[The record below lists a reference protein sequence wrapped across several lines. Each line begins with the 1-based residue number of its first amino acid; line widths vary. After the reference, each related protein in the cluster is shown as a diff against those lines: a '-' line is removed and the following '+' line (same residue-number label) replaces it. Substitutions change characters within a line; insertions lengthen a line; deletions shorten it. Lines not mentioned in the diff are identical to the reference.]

1 MNNSIALGIV
11 ITLLFISLVILF
23 CIIIIKLYIQKIKKY
38 NAQIYENEIAFQ
50 KTLSSSIIET
60 QEQLLNSI
68 SQDLHDDAGQQLTVL
83 NFQLE
88 NLKFENENYKDRLNP
103 ISESVVKLSQSL
115 REISHS
121 LNSNWL
127 LENGLLEAIDHE
139 VNRLKK
145 IKTIHVQLD
154 IENKEKKFDSDVQI
168 VIFRIFQE
176 SINNILKHA
185 NATEIKIKIFSKPNF
200 KIIIKDNGIGISSE
214 KLNDKTK
221 SIGLQNCINRA
232 KMIQYTFNIESQLNN
247 GTTITLQENN

>member
-1 MNNSIALGIV
+1 MVKDIALGIIV
-11 ITLLFISLVILF
+11 SILLVSLIVLF
-23 CIIIIKLYIQKIKKY
+23 CAVLIKLYVQKIKKY

-68 SQDLHDDAGQQLTVL
+68 SQDLHDDAGQQLTVI

-88 NLKFENENYKDRLNP
+88 HLKLENHEYQKLLNP
-103 ISESVVKLSQSL
+103 ISESVTKLSKSL

-127 LENGLLEAIDHE
+127 LENGLLDAIAHE
-139 VNRLKK
+139 VKRLKK
-145 IKTIHVQLD
+145 IKTIQVLLE
-154 IENKEKKFDSDVQI
+154 IEDKKRLFNSDVQI

-176 SINNILKHA
+176 TLNNILKHSK
-185 NATEIKIKIFSKPNF
+185 ATEIKINITSKPHF
-200 KIIIKDNGIGISSE
+200 KITIADNGVGIDEE
-214 KLNDKTK
+214 KLNDKTS

-232 KMIQYTFNIESQLNN
+232 KLIHYSFKIDSEPNK